1 MTKVAIEI
9 IRYSDRSGK
18 QGLQF
23 FEKNKSFFGGKKE
36 KETSLKENKG
46 KDFLFEKTGEGT
58 NSFLLKKAKKFFRK
72 GFLTQT

>member
-9 IRYSDRSGK
+9 IRYSDRSDK

-23 FEKNKSFFGGKKE
+23 FEKNKSE

-46 KDFLFEKTGEGT
+46 KDFFSKKWGRGQIV
-58 NSFLLKKAKKFFRK
+58 FIKKAKKFFRNR
-72 GFLTQT
+72 FLTQT

>member
-9 IRYSDRSGK
+9 IRYSDRSDK

-23 FEKNKSFFGGKKE
+23 FEKNKSE

-46 KDFLFEKTGEGT
+46 KDF
-58 NSFLLKKAKKFFRK
+58 FRK
-72 GFLTQT
+72 NGGGGK